1 MKSDQAGP
9 RLVIIGIDGATFNI
23 IKPLLAN
30 NALPFF
36 KKLMNRGCYGN
47 LESNSPLNPA
57 ATWATFFSGQNPGRH
72 NIYDFF
78 TNSGSSMQPEL
89 ISNRS
94 IQSRLLWHFVGEAN
108 KQSILLNIPTHATP
122 EPIHGIMSSGIL
134 TSAKNSWFYPEQAMR
149 DIQYQDYSLDSGF
162 ARTLD
167 ADEYFNQILKTQV
180 SQENSFRKFIL
191 NHPWTLATITF
202 NGIDRT
208 QSRFWNDPNKV
219 TALYMHIDSFLE
231 SIHRLVGEETYFLV
245 VSNYGYKSITKKF
258 FVNEWLWELKL
269 LQKRITTT
277 PTRIT
282 HLDDFLYGAA
292 QKKLNPITKVLAATK
307 ITKGNI
313 RRLLPDAVSE
323 LLKKATSWSLRTLFP
338 YEYLDIV
345 WDKTRAYLVSTNT
358 QGINLNVRGREPFGI
373 VNPGYEYEHLR
384 DQIIAELYRLRDPYT
399 LENVIDEVY
408 RKEDLF
414 HGEHTAAAPDIIFK
428 PHHFEYYLSPE
439 KRTSRLFI
447 GSANDDYP
455 IHAHTDPNGVFFL
468 KGPRIRQGANLGNIS
483 IYDMLPTIL
492 FSLGISHR
500 ENLDGTILYQAFEGG
515 MNEKLTAHPRFI
527 QFEDSLP
534 FLPDEYFR
542 KRFSLNAASN

>member
-1 MKSDQAGP
+1 MNTDQAGP

-36 KKLMNRGCYGN
+36 KKLMHRGCYGN
-47 LESNSPLNPA
+47 LDSISPLNA
-57 ATWATFFSGQNPGRH
+57 AAAWTSYFSGKNPGSH
-72 NIYDFF
+72 NIFDYF
-78 TNSGSSMQPEL
+78 TNPGATMQPEL

-94 IQSRLLWHFVGEAN
+94 IQSRLLWHFVGDAN
-108 KQSILLNIPTHATP
+108 KQSILVNIPTHSAP

-134 TSAKNSWFYPEQAMR
+134 TSAKTPCFYPDHVMR
-149 DIQYQDYSLDSGF
+149 DIQYQDYSTDSGF

-167 ADEYFNQILKTQV
+167 ADAYFNQILKTQT
-180 SQENSFRKFIL
+180 SQENSFRKLIL
-191 NHPWTLATITF
+191 NNPWTLAAITF
-202 NGIDRT
+202 NGVDRA
-208 QSRFWNDPNKV
+208 QSRFWNDSEKV
-219 TALYMHIDSFLE
+219 NSLYIHIDSFLE
-231 SIHRLVGEETYFLV
+231 NIHRLVGDETYFLV

-269 LQKRITTT
+269 LQKRITTNR
-277 PTRIT
+277 TRIT
-282 HLDDFLYGAA
+282 HLDDFLYGATQ
-292 QKKLNPITKVLAATK
+292 QKMNPITKVLAATK

-313 RRLLPDAVSE
+313 RRILPDAVSE

-373 VNPGYEYEHLR
+373 VNPGYEYEQLR

-414 HGEHTAAAPDIIFK
+414 HGEFTASAPDIIFK
-428 PHHFEYYLSPE
+428 PHNFDYYLSPE

-468 KGPRIRQGANLGNIS
+468 KGPRIRQSENLGNVS

-492 FSLGISHR
+492 YSLGISHH
-500 ENLDGTILYQAFEGG
+500 ENLDGNILYQAFEGG
-515 MNEKLTAHPRFI
+515 VGEQLTAHPRFI
-527 QFEDSLP
+527 PFEDSLP
-534 FLPDEYFR
+534 FFPDEYFR
-542 KRFSLNAASN
+542 KRFSLNATPN